1 MRRMRLCRKATAY
14 ATLAVF
20 AITLVL
26 PDLLCAQTAN
36 CGYDEANPSIENAR
50 TNFKITNYPCAE
62 EELNL
67 LLADKS
73 LGLQER
79 ADAHV
84 LMASV
89 YYAMMRDDDEKA
101 QKVTEQFVEAFKAF
115 RTWKGDVD
123 IKSPEFLSM
132 MEQARELVA
141 RQDEAKAAVVDK
153 VPGTELM
160 SADTGGKPWY
170 KKWWAI
176 GLGVGVVAAVAV
188 AVGGGG
194 GDDTQPKG
202 DDTLPGFPGTPTR

>member
-1 MRRMRLCRKATAY
+1 MKWMRSYRKTTACV
-14 ATLAVF
+14 TMLVF
-20 AITLVL
+20 AITLIL
-26 PDLLCAQTAN
+26 PELLCAQVAN
-36 CGYDEANPSIENAR
+36 CGYDEANPSVENAR
-50 TNFKITNYPCAE
+50 KNFKITNYPCAE

-73 LGLQER
+73 LDLKDR

-89 YYAMMRDDDEKA
+89 YYAMMRDDGEKSR
-101 QKVTEQFVEAFKAF
+101 KVTEQFVEAFKAF

-132 MEQARELVA
+132 MEKARELVA
-141 RQDEAKAAVVDK
+141 KQNDAKKAAVDK
-153 VPGTELM
+153 IPEAELP
-160 SADTGGKPWY
+160 SVSSDGKPWY

-176 GLGVGVVAAVAV
+176 GLGVGVVAVVAI

-194 GDDTQPKG
+194 SEETPPEDP
-202 DDTLPGFPGTPTR
+202 TLPGFPGTPTR

>member
-1 MRRMRLCRKATAY
+1 MRRMRLCRKTTACV
-14 ATLAVF
+14 TLLVF
-20 AITLVL
+20 AITLIL
-26 PDLLCAQTAN
+26 PELLCAQTAN
-36 CGYDEANPSIENAR
+36 CGYDEANLSIENAR
-50 TNFKITNYPCAE
+50 KNFKITNYPCAE

-67 LLADKS
+67 MLANKS
-73 LGLQER
+73 LALQER

-89 YYAMMRDDDEKA
+89 YYAMMRDDDEKSR
-101 QKVTEQFVEAFKAF
+101 KVTEQFVQAFKAF

-141 RQDEAKAAVVDK
+141 KQDEAKAAVVDK
-153 VPGTELM
+153 LPETELP
-160 SADTGGKPWY
+160 SLSSGGKPWY

-176 GLGVGVVAAVAV
+176 GLGVGVVAVVAV

-194 GDDTQPKG
+194 DEDPPPE
-202 DDTLPGFPGTPTR
+202 DPTLPGFPGTPTR

>member
-1 MRRMRLCRKATAY
+1 MKRMQLYRKTTAY
-14 ATLAVF
+14 VTLLVF
-20 AITLVL
+20 AITLIL
-26 PDLLCAQTAN
+26 PELLCAQTAN

-50 TNFKITNYPCAE
+50 KNFKITNYPCAE

-67 LLADKS
+67 MLANKS
-73 LGLQER
+73 LALQER

-89 YYAMMRDDDEKA
+89 YYAMMRDDDEKSR
-101 QKVTEQFVEAFKAF
+101 KVTEQFVQAFKAF

-141 RQDEAKAAVVDK
+141 KQDEAKAAVVDK
-153 VPGTELM
+153 LPETELP
-160 SADTGGKPWY
+160 SLSSGGKPWY

-176 GLGVGVVAAVAV
+176 GLGVGVVAVVAV

-194 GDDTQPKG
+194 GEDTPPE
-202 DDTLPGFPGTPTR
+202 DTTLPGFPGTPTR